1 MLSFKLHFITPW
13 RTIELAAIL
22 VLLNQGPHY
31 GYEIKKEFDEMVQA
45 QWPLNTGQI
54 YSTIDRLVRDEL
66 VDSLGKDDADRK
78 QYAITSK
85 GEDELRSWLLKPV
98 ERSMFQ
104 DEFYFKVLCARKM
117 NFVDEQEMIT
127 RQRGLIMQNIMALTK
142 LRRQLYEQKNRNML
156 LMIEGSLLHLEA
168 DLKWLEIIDSEK

>member
-1 MLSFKLHFITPW
+1 MSFKH
-13 RTIELAAIL
+13 AIL
-22 VLLNQGPHY
+22 VLLNQGPRY
-31 GYEIKKEFDEMVQA
+31 GYVIKTEFDEMVQA

-85 GEDELRSWLLKPV
+85 GDEELHNWLLKPV

-117 NFVDEQEMIT
+117 NFAEEQEMIN

-168 DLKWLEIIDSEK
+168 DLKWLEIIDGEN